1 MTDPGLDRISALL
14 TMKADGQYGLAH
26 ITQRQHALQAAWLAE
41 REGGPD
47 SLIAACLLH
56 DVGHMIH
63 DLGDDPAKQGI
74 DDLHEQ
80 RGHAFL
86 AKWFGPEVAEPVR
99 LHVAAKRYL
108 CGAEANYFEQLS
120 VDSVRSLE
128 LQGGPMTAAECAA
141 FVALPFSAEALRL
154 RRFDEGAKVKNLD
167 TPPVAYFLPFV
178 ARCLTPP
185 AEWPAR
191 APGR

>member
-1 MTDPGLDRISALL
+1 M
-14 TMKADGQYGLAH
+14 
-26 ITQRQHALQAAWLAE
+26 
-41 REGGPD
+41 
-47 SLIAACLLH
+47 
-56 DVGHMIH
+56 
-63 DLGDDPAKQGI
+63 
-74 DDLHEQ
+74 
-80 RGHAFL
+80 
-86 AKWFGPEVAEPVR
+86 R